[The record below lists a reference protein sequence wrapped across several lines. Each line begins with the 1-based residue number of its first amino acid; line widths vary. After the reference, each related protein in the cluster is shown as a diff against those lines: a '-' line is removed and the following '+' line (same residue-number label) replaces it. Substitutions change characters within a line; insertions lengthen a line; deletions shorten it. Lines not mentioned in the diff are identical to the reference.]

1 MCVYNFALTQW
12 YNLKIKWSRDE
23 NFQTRIIQLKLLLSS
38 DLLHLRPVTV
48 RKPQKLIIHSL
59 GKKDRLTGLILITR
73 TVWVVS
79 AHLKHCSVGLEIL
92 LCSCRQ
98 PWRSRQLLGT
108 RKKGSKRKDHI
119 WEPSLAGAA
128 LNSCG
133 GVGGVACS
141 RDVRYTTSVWVKAP
155 APRRREVKKRE
166 TIGESA
172 AYRIALRVLDR
183 SHYSTSYAHFG
194 GKQHHIFFSH

>member
-1 MCVYNFALTQW
+1 MCVYNFALTRW
-12 YNLKIKWSRDE
+12 YKLKIKWSRDE
-23 NFQTRIIQLKLLLSS
+23 NFHLSS

-48 RKPQKLIIHSL
+48 RKTQKLIIHSF
-59 GKKDRLTGLILITR
+59 GKKDRLTGIILITI

-92 LCSCRQ
+92 FCSCRQ
-98 PWRSRQLLGT
+98 PWRSSQLLRT

-119 WEPSLAGAA
+119 WEPSLAGTA

-141 RDVRYTTSVWVKAP
+141 RRRDVRYATSVGVEAP

-183 SHYSTSYAHFG
+183 SHYSTNYAHFG